1 MLVICSNCKAHLQ
14 LDESKLPPNAFK
26 LRCPKCQSR
35 IEIKS
40 AAPSDNDTTGLTLSA
55 EMTPPS
61 GQASPFERP
70 PIAAP
75 FRPVNSDAEGADASA
90 TSPNDLV
97 KLLAEVLRNADS
109 GAPKSAALKRPA
121 WSRRKAL
128 VCVDAERSAEIAS
141 GLVESEYEVFVAKST
156 AEALGRMREDR
167 IDVVVLDGD
176 FDPVEQGFAFVT
188 REVNLMKP
196 SERRRLFL
204 VYLTPNAHTMDLHAA
219 FLHNANLV
227 VNPADLQ
234 RLPDA
239 LEVSLRY
246 YNELYHD
253 LNRVLELAPI

>member
-1 MLVICSNCKAHLQ
+1 MLVICSNCKARLQ
-14 LDESKLPPNAFK
+14 LDESKVPSHAFK

-40 AAPSDNDTTGLTLSA
+40 AVRSDNDTTGMTFPE

-61 GQASPFERP
+61 TQDSPFERP
-70 PIAAP
+70 PVAAP
-75 FRPVNSDAEGADASA
+75 FKPAHADAEVAEAPA
-90 TSPNDLV
+90 TSSNDV
-97 KLLAEVLRNADS
+97 MKLLAEVLRHADS
-109 GAPKSAALKRPA
+109 GAPKSVASKRPA

-128 VCVDAERSAEIAS
+128 ICVDDERRSPIAN
-141 GLVESEYEVFVAKST
+141 GLVERDYEVFVAENT

-167 IDVVVLDGD
+167 IDVVLLDGD

-188 REVNLMKP
+188 REVKLMQS

-204 VYLTPNAHTMDLHAA
+204 VYLTPNARTMDSHAA

-227 VNPADLQ
+227 VNPADIE
-234 RLPDA
+234 RLPEA

-246 YNELYHD
+246 YNELYRD